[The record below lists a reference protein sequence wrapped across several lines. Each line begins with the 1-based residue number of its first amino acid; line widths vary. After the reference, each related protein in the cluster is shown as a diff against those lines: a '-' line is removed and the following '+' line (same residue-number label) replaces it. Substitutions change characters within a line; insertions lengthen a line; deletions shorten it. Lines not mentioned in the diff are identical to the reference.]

1 MKRFLLV
8 LLSLLLCFSL
18 SGCMGGIFSLGG
30 GMSFP
35 QGGNV
40 ALLPE
45 VSEPEQSES
54 SVPSSAPSSAVSE
67 ERIRE
72 LVEENLY
79 CMSEVFM
86 LSSLPRA
93 DEPLY
98 DMVYPVDEGIFASY
112 EAFETYLRGVYAKE
126 YAELLLY
133 DMPFEGDP
141 KYIDVDGKLC
151 VNALYDTGSGYYVI
165 WDGYTFE
172 IVSEDEETCTVVLHA
187 QIEEPA
193 DVMSVEPYD
202 VEITLVNQDGV
213 WLLSEMFS

>member
-1 MKRFLLV
+1 MKRFLLA
-8 LLSLLLCFSL
+8 LLSLILCLSF
-18 SGCMGGIFSLGG
+18 SGCMGAFSLGG
-30 GMSFP
+30 GVTAP
-35 QGGNV
+35 
-40 ALLPE
+40 PE
-45 VSEPEQSES
+45 GSEPEKIES
-54 SVPSSAPSSAVSE
+54 SVPSSAISE

-79 CMSEVFM
+79 CMGEIFT
-86 LSSLPRA
+86 LSSLPHA

-112 EAFETYLRGVYAKE
+112 ETFEIYLRSVYAKE

-151 VNALYDTGSGYYVI
+151 VNMLYDAGMGYYVV
-165 WDGYTFE
+165 WDDYTFE
-172 IVSEDEETCTVVLHA
+172 IVSQNEDSCKVILHA

-193 DVMSVEPYD
+193 VVPTLEPYD
-202 VEITLVNQDGV
+202 VEVTFVKEGES